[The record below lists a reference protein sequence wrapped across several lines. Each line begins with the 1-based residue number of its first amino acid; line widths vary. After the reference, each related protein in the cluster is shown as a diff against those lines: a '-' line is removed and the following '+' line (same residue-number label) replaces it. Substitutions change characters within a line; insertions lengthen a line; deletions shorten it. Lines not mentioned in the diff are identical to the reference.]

1 MLKVVTQYTYIGK
14 TEDKLCMLRS
24 ILAQLHYKYEVLEWE
39 KKGVPFRSHLY
50 VPEVH
55 PITKCPFHEREDE
68 THILKVYLLLINKY

>member
-1 MLKVVTQYTYIGK
+1 M
-14 TEDKLCMLRS
+14 S

-39 KKGVPFRSHLY
+39 KKGVPFKSHIY

-68 THILKVYLLLINKY
+68 THILKVYLLLIYK